1 MFETH
6 SDCRRFGKA
15 LESTREQTKYHQ
27 TTPEQ
32 DLGINEYRGRAKA
45 KGKSYIKWQK
55 KSNCFSFGDRDSEN
69 SGYIERGSGFLD
81 KLNSC
86 QSRG

>member
-1 MFETH
+1 MFEAH
-6 SDCRRFGKA
+6 SNYRRFGKA

-32 DLGINEYRGRAKA
+32 DLRINDYRGRAKA

-55 KSNCFSFGDRDSEN
+55 KLNRFRFGDRDTEN
-69 SGYIERGSGFLD
+69 SAYIERDSGALD

-86 QSRG
+86 QDRR